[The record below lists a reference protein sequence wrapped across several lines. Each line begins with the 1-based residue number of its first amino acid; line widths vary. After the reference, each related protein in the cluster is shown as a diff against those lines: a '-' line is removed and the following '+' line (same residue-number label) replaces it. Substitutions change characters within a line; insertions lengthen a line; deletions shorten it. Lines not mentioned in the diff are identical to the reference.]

1 MILFSKMVQ
10 DYWERSANICL
21 IMLALGQAGH
31 SLSVC
36 ILRSQ
41 LNGCIQL
48 CTAAGRINSHVC
60 SKRERNWFF
69 QVGLDRTGQQQ
80 QQQQQHSRM
89 FPTDPRNRIQLERR
103 RKLLGRIGTGTEQ
116 EKMRERSGRFLLS
129 HPVDRVMHDHA
140 G

>member
-1 MILFSKMVQ
+1 MILFSKMLQ
-10 DYWERSANICL
+10 DYGDRSADICL
-21 IMLALGQAGH
+21 IMQALGQAGQ
-31 SLSVC
+31 SLSMYK
-36 ILRSQ
+36 LRS
-41 LNGCIQL
+41 LWNGCIQL
-48 CTAAGRINSHVC
+48 GTAAGRINSRIYF
-60 SKRERNWFF
+60 KRERNWFF
-69 QVGLDRTGQQQ
+69 QVGLDRTG